1 MYCKRLSSILDEFA
15 KEFDGK
21 IYIYKVDVDQ
31 EEALETAFNIRTIPT
46 LMFCPL
52 DGPREMMIG
61 TMGKTGVKAVDS
73 GKIVEVI

>member
-1 MYCKRLSSILDEFA
+1 MRLLQTLKPDIGWVCQ
-15 KEFDGK
+15 EFDGK

-61 TMGKTGVKAVDS
+61 TMGKLELKQLIQE
-73 GKIVEVI
+73 KLLK